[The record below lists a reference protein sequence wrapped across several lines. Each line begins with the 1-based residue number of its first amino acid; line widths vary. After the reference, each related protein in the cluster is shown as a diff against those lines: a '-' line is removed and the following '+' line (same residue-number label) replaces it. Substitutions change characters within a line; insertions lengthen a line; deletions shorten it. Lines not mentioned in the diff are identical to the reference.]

1 MPAST
6 RLRYKITYD
15 FEDVTVIIAS
25 PIYDSI
31 MDFVIVDELV
41 LDFENIE
48 ESLGATTPSMHPMAS
63 TRALNYRIKNFLKVW
78 GIQGSNSD
86 LMEMKLPDNNVNLI
100 RIGDNI

>member
-41 LDFENIE
+41 IDFESIE
-48 ESLGATTPSMHPMAS
+48 ESIEVVTPAMRPMAS
-63 TRALNYRIKNFLKVW
+63 TNLLNTRIKDFLKMW
-78 GIQGSNSD
+78 GIRGDNTD
-86 LMEMKLPDNNVNLI
+86 LMAMKLPDNNVNMI
-100 RIGDNI
+100 RVGDNT